1 MDSFDLL
8 LTILQFHLIHW
19 LSQGQGLEKKLY
31 YMLGILHVFQVL
43 EPYWY

>member
-19 LSQGQGLEKKLY
+19 LSQGQVLERILY
-31 YMLGILHVFQVL
+31 YMLVVLHVFQVL